1 MTLDYESLPQR
12 PSRAKRARL
21 VVDGG
26 EAGNA
31 AGTDAAAAGGARAPG
46 APPPLPDA
54 AGFEL
59 ASRPDTDGLDRS
71 GGEAGKGGKGGRDA
85 GTSDDGDGSAPRR
98 SGYAFSPT
106 LSLALS
112 GFFFL
117 SPIRSRSTDTHILPL
132 LD

>member
-71 GGEAGKGGKGGRDA
+71 EGEAGKGGKGGRDA
-85 GTSDDGDGSAPRR
+85 GTSDDGDGSDRSCSSSSESDGDDDGNAPPRLGKPAVR
-98 SGYAFSPT
+98 GRAFECAC
-106 LSLALS
+106 L
-112 GFFFL
+112 
-117 SPIRSRSTDTHILPL
+117 
-132 LD
+132 